1 MNEKRYLAFS
11 DYLKGRF
18 GCKVYK
24 ISIDAGF
31 TCPNRDGSLGEGGCI
46 YCNNQGFSPNTRRE
60 RAPIRE
66 QVRKGAEF
74 MRARYKAE
82 KFLAYFQA
90 FTNTY
95 APVETLERAYSEAL
109 ACDDVVGLSVGTRPD
124 CVPDEVLDI
133 LASIGDG
140 RETWIE
146 LGLQSA
152 HDSTLE
158 RINRRHNVASFV
170 DAAQRALKRGNLK
183 ICGHIILGL
192 PGETREMM
200 LDSAR
205 LLSDLGVNGVKIH
218 LLHILKDTPLAE
230 AHARGEIPIFRFE
243 DYVSLVCDYLEL
255 LTPGIVIQ
263 RLTADGPSD
272 LLIAPAWAMEK
283 KRTIDAIEKELLK
296 RDTRQGARAS
306 LPPQAAAKEWINAK
320 EPRLS

>member
-11 DYLKGRF
+11 EYLKNRF

-46 YCNNQGFSPNTRRE
+46 YCNNQGFSPNTRRA
-60 RAPIRE
+60 RASISEQIR
-66 QVRKGAEF
+66 VGAEF
-74 MRARYKAE
+74 MRTRYKAE

-95 APVETLERAYSEAL
+95 APVETLRLAYSEAL

-124 CVPDEVLDI
+124 CVPDDVLD
-133 LASIGDG
+133 LLSSIAQSK
-140 RETWIE
+140 ETWIE

-152 HDSTLE
+152 HDRTLE
-158 RINRRHNVASFV
+158 LINRRHNVASFI
-170 DAAQRALKRGNLK
+170 DAVQRTRARGNLK

-192 PGETREMM
+192 PGETPDMM

-230 AHARGEIPIFRFE
+230 AHSRGEIPIFKFDE
-243 DYVSLVCDYLEL
+243 YVSLVCDYLEL
-255 LTPGIVIQ
+255 LSPDIVIQ

-272 LLIAPAWAMEK
+272 LLIAPSWAMQK
-283 KRTIDAIEKELLK
+283 KRAIDAIEKEMLK
-296 RDTRQGARAS
+296 RDTHQGARLS
-306 LPPQAAAKEWINAK
+306 LPPSPN
-320 EPRLS
+320 P